1 MKMVCYENLG
11 LESSAYEILKTIY
24 DKNVCFSADN
34 KYDISEYVKKRMLY
48 MYYSSID
55 GKTEELLEAK
65 KNILKTGIESL
76 SESKSSVF
84 MTWAKAE
91 LNNIE
96 GESAGDNDNDNDN
109 QPTGDPTQKSWLK
122 EISEPVIITV
132 GIVMIVVVIFCLT
145 GMFSGMNKNKKTKAR
160 NVKR

>member
-1 MKMVCYENLG
+1 
-11 LESSAYEILKTIY
+11 
-24 DKNVCFSADN
+24 
-34 KYDISEYVKKRMLY
+34 
-48 MYYSSID
+48 
-55 GKTEELLEAK
+55 
-65 KNILKTGIESL
+65 
-76 SESKSSVF
+76 

-132 GIVMIVVVIFCLT
+132 GIVMIGVVIFCLT